1 MKVFSAFIALWML
14 GVSIGFVTGTA
25 MRVFPPIKQFISYTN
40 FINRMA
46 GGMLF
51 VITMFPSEVWPYFTW
66 NPILHCMEMLRD
78 GWFVTYTSPVADP
91 LFVMEC
97 ILGFLL
103 LGLSLERYQRRMPY
117 V

>member
-1 MKVFSAFIALWML
+1 MKVFSVFVSFWML
-14 GVSIGFVTGTA
+14 GVAIGFVVGTA
-25 MRVFPPIKQFISYTN
+25 TRVFPPVKQFWGYTSMV
-40 FINRMA
+40 NRMA

-51 VITMFPSEVWPYFTW
+51 VITMFPSEYWPYFTW
-66 NPILHCMEMLRD
+66 NPVLHCEEMLRD
-78 GWFVTYTSPVADP
+78 GWFNTYTSPVADP

-97 ILGFLL
+97 ITGLLL